1 MNHIPEIAKML
12 GVEIGEVFEARC
24 DRDPFQYTKAR
35 FTDRYFEIVET
46 NVEHP
51 APWNVY
57 CLYALLEGNLYVKHI
72 PWKPE
77 VGECYHFINE
87 SGLTVW
93 DTWGESYVDILLYKL
108 GNCYKT
114 RRDADKDA
122 TKWLKFFKSDDVLEV

>member
-57 CLYALLEGNLYVKHI
+57 CLHGLLEGNLYVKHI
-72 PWKPE
+72 PWKPRTSDIYYFVDE
-77 VGECYHFINE
+77 EG
-87 SGLTVW
+87 TVCEDVW
-93 DTWGESYVDILLYKL
+93 SDYSEDILLYKC

-114 RRDADKDA
+114 YAEAAQYSNKWYEFFQSDKM
-122 TKWLKFFKSDDVLEV
+122 LEV